1 MKLRILATLALTTAT
16 LHSAL
21 AQEPAVEPA
30 PGTAAPAAP
39 APMPAPM
46 PAQATEAATAFGA
59 VGQLVLSADLPFMHS
74 GPQFAIVHESVSM
87 GGGSA
92 TLVDIQPSIDYFVA
106 PNFSVGAL
114 FGIEYGSLDDNN
126 AILPAGA
133 TVTVISVEGRVG
145 YNVPLADGVS
155 IWPRLGIGYQH
166 QSVST
171 SGQPD
176 TTSYIIP
183 LSITVPV
190 LWHPG
195 GHFFVGAGPAFMTQL
210 VSKTEGN
217 DNAKTTD
224 YGITALVGGTI
235 GGT

>member
-1 MKLRILATLALTTAT
+1 M
-16 LHSAL
+16 
-21 AQEPAVEPA
+21 Q
-30 PGTAAPAAP
+30 
-39 APMPAPM
+39 
-46 PAQATEAATAFGA
+46 
-59 VGQLVLSADLPFMHS
+59 S

-114 FGIEYGSLDDNN
+114 FGIEYGSLD
-126 AILPAGA
+126 ATGSTLTSGA
-133 TVTVISVEGRVG
+133 TVTAISVQGRVG
-145 YNVPLADGVS
+145 YNVPLGDGVS

-166 QSVST
+166 VSVSST
-171 SGQPD
+171 GSPD
-176 TTSYIIP
+176 TTSYVIP
-183 LSITVPV
+183 LSVTVPV

-195 GHFFVGAGPAFMTQL
+195 GHFFIGAGPAFMTQL

-224 YGITALVGGTI
+224 YGITALIGGTI
-235 GGT
+235 GGS